1 MKIYSCLMFFLHQTS
16 SSDIFVSWDSFTDVE
31 EQGNSMHSSGINKY
45 LISVG
50 KYYILKLITCLV
62 QINLVQ
68 FYFHVILHLIDKL
81 K

>member
-1 MKIYSCLMFFLHQTS
+1 MFFLHQTS

-31 EQGNSMHSSGINKY
+31 EQRNSMHSSGINKY

-62 QINLVQ
+62 QINLGQ
-68 FYFHVILHLIDKL
+68 FFSMSFYI
-81 K
+81 